1 MTSTSHNKPLVQLN
15 KVSLWYKDV
24 AALNKVSLS
33 IHPGERLCILGANG
47 SGKSTLAGVLCGLLA
62 PDEGSVTLV
71 DQDVCINGSP
81 NFDAYTKARR
91 WLGLVFQNPDDQ
103 IVTSIVEDDIA
114 FGPENLGVDP
124 QEITHRV
131 KRELQRV
138 ALEAYAKA
146 NPSHLSGGQ
155 KQRVAL
161 AGALAMEPKLLVL
174 DEPGALLDVRGR
186 KSVMHVMNNLAA
198 QGTTLVHVTHFMEEA
213 LAASRVIVLSHGR
226 IVLDG
231 TPQEVF
237 SHTDQ
242 LAQLELEEPF
252 IAQLSAKLAQKH
264 VPISW
269 TCDEK
274 DLRQQLTCLLQPL
287 IASHNTI
294 PVVPSQKQ
302 ACPRTTV
309 AIPDTTTPTPCAPAI
324 QAHELC
330 YSYAAHAQAVAPTA
344 NAPHIPSLALD
355 HISFAI
361 PQGSY
366 TSIIG
371 QTGSGKSTLARLIC
385 GLERPDSGEL
395 LVNNINTANKRDRRK
410 LHGQVG
416 YVMQHPERQ
425 LFAQTV
431 LDDVAYGPKN
441 LGFLAKE
448 ATARARQ
455 ALQEVGLLH
464 KQNASPFELSGGQA
478 RLCAIAGILAMQPKI
493 LLLDEPTAGL
503 DPAGRETL
511 RRILMRINQQG
522 TTVVHI
528 THSMEEAALTDN
540 ILVLDQSHILMCG
553 TPSEVYQPHNQQCLR
568 NAGLDLPYSLIFA
581 LALQANVDGLTLGQ
595 PLTLDKLMHELIHA
609 LSNTRSHTHSTTPT
623 VAPGPTSSHA
633 KAVTPPWP
641 SK

>member
-1 MTSTSHNKPLVQLN
+1 MTSTSHNKPIAQLN
-15 KVSLWYKDV
+15 EVSLWYKDV
-24 AALNKVSLS
+24 AALNNVTLS
-33 IHPGERLCILGANG
+33 IQPGERLCILGANG
-47 SGKSTLAGVLCGLLA
+47 SGKSTLASVLCGLLA

-71 DQDVCINGSP
+71 GQDVCINGSP
-81 NFDAYTKARR
+81 NFDAYKKARR

-103 IVTSIVEDDIA
+103 IVTSIVEDDVA

-186 KSVMHVMNNLAA
+186 KSVMRVMNNLAA
-198 QGTTLVHVTHFMEEA
+198 RGATLVHVTHFMEEA
-213 LAASRVIVLSHGR
+213 LTASRVIVLSRGH

-252 IAQLSAKLAQKH
+252 IAQLSAKLAQKN

-287 IASHNTI
+287 NASQSTI
-294 PVVPSQKQ
+294 SAASQKQ
-302 ACPRTTV
+302 ACPHTTV
-309 AIPDTTTPTPCAPAI
+309 PTPDTVATTSCAPAI
-324 QAHELC
+324 QAHKLC
-330 YSYAAHAQAVAPTA
+330 YSYAADTQAVPPTA
-344 NAPHIPSLALD
+344 DAPHIPSLALD
-355 HISFAI
+355 HVSFAI

-395 LVNNINTANKRDRRK
+395 LVNQINTANKHDRRK

-441 LGFLAKE
+441 LGFLAEE
-448 ATARARQ
+448 ALAQARQ

-464 KQNASPFELSGGQA
+464 KQAASPFELSGGQA

-511 RRILMRINQQG
+511 RRILTHIHQQG
-522 TTVVHI
+522 ITVVQI

-581 LALQANVDGLTLGQ
+581 LALQANVPGLTLGQ
-595 PLTLDKLMHELIHA
+595 PLTMDKLMHELIHA
-609 LSNTRSHTHSTTPT
+609 LSHTRSHTHSSASAVMPSSTP
-623 VAPGPTSSHA
+623 SHA

-641 SK
+641 SM